1 MSDTLYA
8 IGDVHGQLAQL
19 ETALMLIEKDGGA
32 EAKTVFVGDL
42 VDRGQDSRR
51 VIELI
56 MDGLAAGRNWT
67 VLKGNHDRMF
77 DWFMQ
82 TPLRQDPHLQIGH
95 SWLHPRL
102 GGDKTLASYG
112 IDASEGRRLYE
123 VQREAFDAIPPA
135 QIAFLRALPLTFQH
149 ANWFFV
155 HAGIRPNIP
164 LSEQFEDDLL
174 WIREPFL
181 SYQDRHP
188 FMVVHGHTALDAPA
202 HFGNRINLD
211 GGAGYGRPLVPVAL
225 NKETMRLLC

>member
-102 GGDKTLASYG
+102 GGDKH
-112 IDASEGRRLYE
+112 
-123 VQREAFDAIPPA
+123 
-135 QIAFLRALPLTFQH
+135 LPLMGKMEARGGGYTKYR
-149 ANWFFV
+149 AK
-155 HAGIRPNIP
+155 RLTEIP
-164 LSEQFEDDLL
+164 QRRTGF
-174 WIREPFL
+174 WR
-181 SYQDRHP
+181 
-188 FMVVHGHTALDAPA
+188 V
-202 HFGNRINLD
+202 
-211 GGAGYGRPLVPVAL
+211 
-225 NKETMRLLC
+225 